1 MLGEGRTIN
10 VTGNACYIEYVE
22 NCYVN
27 GIAKKKNDDDPAAR
41 MSDELKGE
49 RGLAVLKNLQKHGLL
64 DENFYP
70 MELSNSESAVL
81 AYQIAITLGI
91 NEMWKVF
98 SDLWNITPNA
108 LEGGCRQRGHG
119 DEHQETAG
127 HHSAVGSHQGI
138 MVVEFHHQQ
147 GRENGEGE
155 LHPNVSY

>member
-108 LEGGCRQRGHG
+108 LRAAYNRGMEQKKTIKFL
-119 DEHQETAG
+119 DEITPLLND
-127 HHSAVGSHQGI
+127 STST
-138 MVVEFHHQQ
+138 
-147 GRENGEGE
+147 RT
-155 LHPNVSY
+155 

>member
-108 LEGGCRQRGHG
+108 LRAAYNRGMEQKKTIKFL
-119 DEHQETAG
+119 DKI
-127 HHSAVGSHQGI
+127 SPLLNGSTST
-138 MVVEFHHQQ
+138 
-147 GRENGEGE
+147 RT
-155 LHPNVSY
+155 

>member
-41 MSDELKGE
+41 MSDELKGGE
-49 RGLAVLKNLQKHGLL
+49 GLAVLKNLQKHGLL

-108 LEGGCRQRGHG
+108 LRAAYNRGMEQKKTIKFL
-119 DEHQETAG
+119 DEITPLLND
-127 HHSAVGSHQGI
+127 STST
-138 MVVEFHHQQ
+138 
-147 GRENGEGE
+147 RT
-155 LHPNVSY
+155 

>member
-27 GIAKKKNDDDPAAR
+27 GIAKKKNDGDPAAR

-49 RGLAVLKNLQKHGLL
+49 KGQAVLKNLQKHGLL
-64 DENFYP
+64 DEKFYP
-70 MELSNSESAVL
+70 LNLSSAESAVL
-81 AYQIAITLGI
+81 AYQICITLDI

-108 LEGGCRQRGHG
+108 LRAAYNRGMEQKKTMKFL
-119 DEHQETAG
+119 DEITPLLND
-127 HHSAVGSHQGI
+127 STST
-138 MVVEFHHQQ
+138 
-147 GRENGEGE
+147 RT
-155 LHPNVSY
+155 

>member
-108 LEGGCRQRGHG
+108 LRAAYNRGMEQKKTMKFL
-119 DEHQETAG
+119 DEIKPFLDDST
-127 HHSAVGSHQGI
+127 ST
-138 MVVEFHHQQ
+138 
-147 GRENGEGE
+147 RT
-155 LHPNVSY
+155 

>member
-108 LEGGCRQRGHG
+108 LRAAYNRGIEQKKTIKFL
-119 DEHQETAG
+119 DEITPLLND
-127 HHSAVGSHQGI
+127 STST
-138 MVVEFHHQQ
+138 
-147 GRENGEGE
+147 RT
-155 LHPNVSY
+155 

>member
-81 AYQIAITLGI
+81 AYQISITLGI

-108 LEGGCRQRGHG
+108 LRAAYNRGMEQKKTMKFL
-119 DEHQETAG
+119 DEITPLLN
-127 HHSAVGSHQGI
+127 GSTST
-138 MVVEFHHQQ
+138 
-147 GRENGEGE
+147 RT
-155 LHPNVSY
+155 

>member
-27 GIAKKKNDDDPAAR
+27 GITKKKNDDDPAAR

-98 SDLWNITPNA
+98 SDLWNISPNA
-108 LEGGCRQRGHG
+108 LRAAYNRGMEQKKTIKFL
-119 DEHQETAG
+119 DEITPLLND
-127 HHSAVGSHQGI
+127 STST
-138 MVVEFHHQQ
+138 
-147 GRENGEGE
+147 RT
-155 LHPNVSY
+155 

>member
-108 LEGGCRQRGHG
+108 LRAAYNRGMEQKKTMKFL
-119 DEHQETAG
+119 DEITPLLID
-127 HHSAVGSHQGI
+127 STST
-138 MVVEFHHQQ
+138 
-147 GRENGEGE
+147 RT
-155 LHPNVSY
+155 

>member
-10 VTGNACYIEYVE
+10 VTGNACYIEYLE

-27 GIAKKKNDDDPAAR
+27 GITKKKNDDDPAAR

-70 MELSNSESAVL
+70 LELSNSESAVL

-91 NEMWKVF
+91 KEMWKVF
-98 SDLWNITPNA
+98 SDLWDITPNA
-108 LEGGCRQRGHG
+108 LRAAYNRGMDQKKTMKFL
-119 DEHQETAG
+119 DEI
-127 HHSAVGSHQGI
+127 SPLLNGSTST
-138 MVVEFHHQQ
+138 
-147 GRENGEGE
+147 RT
-155 LHPNVSY
+155 

>member
-1 MLGEGRTIN
+1 MFGEGRTIN

-98 SDLWNITPNA
+98 SDLWNISPNA
-108 LEGGCRQRGHG
+108 LRAAYNRGMEQKKTIKFL
-119 DEHQETAG
+119 DEITPLLND
-127 HHSAVGSHQGI
+127 STST
-138 MVVEFHHQQ
+138 
-147 GRENGEGE
+147 RT
-155 LHPNVSY
+155 

>member
-27 GIAKKKNDDDPAAR
+27 GITKKKNDDDPAAR

-81 AYQIAITLGI
+81 AYQIAIALDI
-91 NEMWKVF
+91 KEMWKVF
-98 SDLWNITPNA
+98 SDLWNISSNA
-108 LEGGCRQRGHG
+108 LRAAYNRGMEQKKTIKFL
-119 DEHQETAG
+119 DEITPLL
-127 HHSAVGSHQGI
+127 SGSTST
-138 MVVEFHHQQ
+138 
-147 GRENGEGE
+147 RT
-155 LHPNVSY
+155 

>member
-27 GIAKKKNDDDPAAR
+27 GITKKKNDDDPAAR

-81 AYQIAITLGI
+81 AYQIAIALDI
-91 NEMWKVF
+91 KEMWKVF

-108 LEGGCRQRGHG
+108 LRAAYNRGMEQKKTIKFL
-119 DEHQETAG
+119 DEITPLLND
-127 HHSAVGSHQGI
+127 STST
-138 MVVEFHHQQ
+138 
-147 GRENGEGE
+147 RT
-155 LHPNVSY
+155 

>member
-64 DENFYP
+64 DEDFYP
-70 MELSNSESAVL
+70 MELSNSEAAVL

-108 LEGGCRQRGHG
+108 LRAAYNRGMEQKKTMKFL
-119 DEHQETAG
+119 DEITPLLND
-127 HHSAVGSHQGI
+127 STST
-138 MVVEFHHQQ
+138 
-147 GRENGEGE
+147 RT
-155 LHPNVSY
+155 

>member
-27 GIAKKKNDDDPAAR
+27 GITKKKNDDDPAAR

-108 LEGGCRQRGHG
+108 LRAAYNRGMEQKKTIKFL
-119 DEHQETAG
+119 DEI
-127 HHSAVGSHQGI
+127 SPLLNGSTST
-138 MVVEFHHQQ
+138 
-147 GRENGEGE
+147 RT
-155 LHPNVSY
+155 

>member
-64 DENFYP
+64 DEDFYP

-108 LEGGCRQRGHG
+108 LRAAYNRGM
-119 DEHQETAG
+119 EQKKT
-127 HHSAVGSHQGI
+127 
-138 MVVEFHHQQ
+138 MKFL
-147 GRENGEGE
+147 GEITP
-155 LHPNVSY
+155 LLNDSTSTRT

>member
-108 LEGGCRQRGHG
+108 LRAAYNRGM
-119 DEHQETAG
+119 DQKKTL
-127 HHSAVGSHQGI
+127 
-138 MVVEFHHQQ
+138 EFLDKIAPLLNDSTST
-147 GRENGEGE
+147 RT
-155 LHPNVSY
+155 